1 MPVNHSDP
9 AAVETAAKRGEAS
22 LREYLAAALR
32 AGTAPE
38 ALEEALTETMRA
50 SCLALFPIRSYL
62 SESLLLAHSVEA
74 GRAYLR
80 EQCPGLCLR
89 PAGELLA
96 GCQGSVWLSPYHT
109 AVWALAR
116 ALGYVFTD
124 LGCGV
129 SPESLPEV
137 WQAHPG
143 AEGLLLYEGCLL
155 APDAMPRPWTEPCCL
170 GRSRILAAL
179 PGAGLESIDA
189 LPEEQLSGDVGLL
202 FQLADML
209 G

>member
-1 MPVNHSDP
+1 MPVNHSDA
-9 AAVETAAKRGEAS
+9 AAVEQAAKQGEAP
-22 LREYLAAALR
+22 LREYLSANLR
-32 AGTAPE
+32 AGTSPE
-38 ALEEALTETMRA
+38 ALEEAMTEVMRA
-50 SCLALFPIRSYL
+50 SCRGLFSIRSYL

-96 GCQGSVWLSPYHT
+96 GCRGSVWLNPYHT
-109 AVWALAR
+109 AVWTLAR
-116 ALGYVFTD
+116 ALGFAVVD

-129 SPESLPEV
+129 SGASLPEL
-137 WQAHPG
+137 WQAHPKAAG
-143 AEGLLLYEGCLL
+143 FLLYEGCLL
-155 APDAMPRPWTEPCCL
+155 APDADLRPWTEPCCL

>member
-1 MPVNHSDP
+1 MPVNHMDP

-80 EQCPGLCLR
+80 EQCPQLAA
-89 PAGELLA
+89 PARELLA
-96 GCQGSVWLSPYHT
+96 GCRGSVWLSPYHT

-129 SPESLPEV
+129 SPESLPEM

-155 APDAMPRPWTEPCCL
+155 APDAMPRPWAEPCCL

-179 PGAGLESIDA
+179 PGGGLQSVEEI
-189 LPEEQLSGDVGLL
+189 LGEQLPGDAALL
-202 FQLADML
+202 FRLADML